1 MQQQQQQQPQLNPKS
16 QLSKHPAHCTASPTN
31 QAAIFIKEN
40 VRRQVLTIENGS
52 RLQFCDRQENDFRQ
66 LRQQRTIS
74 CHQPPT
80 HKQSNLRV
88 RGNLSFSYCLA
99 NPAFKPST
107 ALCQKADD
115 TALHCTA
122 VSSLKCYGNP
132 LTPGTAVFITQL
144 YIMIYKFPFL

>member
-40 VRRQVLTIENGS
+40 VRRQGLTIENG
-52 RLQFCDRQENDFRQ
+52 RGLQFCDRQENDEDSFINNRYF
-66 LRQQRTIS
+66 LSPAPDT
-74 CHQPPT
+74 
-80 HKQSNLRV
+80 QSNLHV

-122 VSSLKCYGNP
+122 VSSLKCYRNP